1 MTQTIYLPT
10 NKANGKVYVGK
21 TTKTIVERFEQH
33 LADARRGDG
42 RRLYQAIR
50 KHGSDAFSV
59 TLLEIVEDKDASTAE
74 VKSIAERQSKNWKF
88 GYNMT
93 DGGEG
98 RPGYEIPPETI
109 EKMRAIGIA
118 QTKDLTSEERSAM
131 TATANQAKRGKKERP
146 SQKKKDAR
154 RAMWDTMPE
163 EQRAERGRLSREGI
177 SEEGKARQ
185 TAGWNNAFSP
195 VRQKGYKQPIVTCP
209 HCPKTSGLSAMKKY
223 HFDHCKLK

>member
-1 MTQTIYLPT
+1 MMHSIYLIT
-10 NKANGKVYVGK
+10 NKSNGKVYVGK
-21 TTKTIVERFEQH
+21 TTKTIDERFEQH
-33 LADARRGDG
+33 LADARRGDD

-50 KHGSDAFSV
+50 KHGVQAFAVS
-59 TLLEIVEDKDASTAE
+59 LLEIVEDKDASAAE
-74 VKSIAERQSKNWKF
+74 IKSIADRQSKDWKF

-98 RPGYEIPPETI
+98 RSGCEVLPETI
-109 EKMRAIGIA
+109 EKLRKAG
-118 QTKDLTSEERSAM
+118 KERTAAMSIEQRTAM
-131 TATANQAKRGKKERP
+131 TAAANQAKLGKKERP

-154 RAMWDTMPE
+154 QATWDAMTE

-185 TAGWNNAFSP
+185 AAGMNNAFSP

-209 HCPKTSGLSAMKKY
+209 HCSKTGGLSAMKKY
-223 HFDHCKLK
+223 HFGHCKLK